1 MAKPRRTH
9 VASQCYIR
17 GWADNGCVFVQAED
31 LAVEPVPA
39 SVGWRNAG
47 WGADAGVSTTA
58 EAMLQRVEDAAAPVL
73 RETVAG
79 ERPNRRAIARTDPP
93 AARATA
99 ISSRSE
105 NDK

>member
-1 MAKPRRTH
+1 
-9 VASQCYIR
+9 
-17 GWADNGCVFVQAED
+17 
-31 LAVEPVPA
+31 
-39 SVGWRNAG
+39 
-47 WGADAGVSTTA
+47 
-58 EAMLQRVEDAAAPVL
+58 MLQRVEDAAAPVL

-79 ERPNRRAIARTDPP
+79 ERPNRRAIARTDSP

>member
-1 MAKPRRTH
+1 
-9 VASQCYIR
+9 
-17 GWADNGCVFVQAED
+17 
-31 LAVEPVPA
+31 
-39 SVGWRNAG
+39 
-47 WGADAGVSTTA
+47 
-58 EAMLQRVEDAAAPVL
+58 MLQRVEDAAAPVL